1 MKIHK
6 QEIAKQDSNVSFHF
20 LTGINRNVIPHH
32 VTKIANSVQE
42 LGVTRPVVTV
52 LTSCIDGVKRR
63 YIIDAQHLFT
73 ALCRLGMDIPYITL
87 HLDTK
92 EAVVEAIALHNSSS
106 KSWETINYV
115 EAWKSLDGKED
126 YHVLYNAYIMHDL
139 PLGLIAYCYSNKCG
153 HDIASLVKKGNFKV
167 VNKEKGDAVLK
178 DFADLFK
185 VIKNRATRFDVRTFA
200 IAYVNW
206 RYSIDKYN
214 HKAFL
219 EYIKK
224 NLEEFKTIASTKESA
239 QKVLEQFS
247 N

>member
-6 QEIAKQDSNVSFHF
+6 QEVAKQDSNLAFHF

-32 VTKIANSVQE
+32 VTKISNSVQTM
-42 LGVTRPVVTV
+42 GVTRSVVTV

-63 YIIDAQHLFT
+63 YIIDGQHLFT
-73 ALCRLGMDIPYITL
+73 ALCRLGIDVPYITL
-87 HLDTK
+87 HLNTK
-92 EAVVEAIALHNSSS
+92 EEIVEAIALQNSSS
-106 KSWETINYV
+106 KSWETINYI

-126 YHVLYNAYIMHDL
+126 YQVIYNAYITHDL
-139 PLGLIAYCYSNKCG
+139 PIHLIAYCYSNKQTN
-153 HDIASLVKKGNFKV
+153 DISTLLKKGNFKV
-167 VNKEKGDAVLK
+167 INKPKGDAVLK
-178 DFADLFK
+178 DFADLFQ

-200 IAYVNW
+200 MAYVNW

-214 HKAFL
+214 HKEFL

-224 NLEEFKTIASTKESA
+224 NLEEFKKIASTKEST